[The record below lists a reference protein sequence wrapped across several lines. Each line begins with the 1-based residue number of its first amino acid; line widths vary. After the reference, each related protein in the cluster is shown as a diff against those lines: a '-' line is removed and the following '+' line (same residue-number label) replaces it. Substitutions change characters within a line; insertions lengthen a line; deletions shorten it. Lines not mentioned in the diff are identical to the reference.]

1 MKSLISK
8 IKKFNDAIKSISIDD
23 VYHYDASTSS
33 SHRYVVWAEE
43 TESDSLDLNNHLDE
57 QIIKGSVDLFTNKEF
72 DSLVDEIQE
81 TMDNNDISFS
91 LFNVQYE
98 TETGYIHY
106 TWNWEVS

>member
-8 IKKFNDAIKSISIDD
+8 IKKFHDAINSISIDD
-23 VYHYDASTSS
+23 VYHYDASTSKIN
-33 SHRYVVWAEE
+33 RYVVWAEE
-43 TESDSLDLNNHLDE
+43 AESDSLAMNNHIDE
-57 QIIKGSVDLFTNKEF
+57 QVIKGSIDLFTKSEF
-72 DSLVDEIQE
+72 DSLIDEIQE
-81 TMDNNDISFS
+81 KMDENNISFS